1 MGYVYL
7 VEIIPNEGEL
17 FYKIGVTK
25 NEVSKRIKQLQTGT
39 PYQIKLVNSYKTDNY
54 FYVEKILH
62 RQYNHVKLVNEW
74 FDLSLA
80 NVNNFIE
87 DCKLIESN
95 YHLLKENNLLM

>member
-7 VEIIPNEGEL
+7 LEIIPNEGEL

-39 PYQIKLVNSYKTDNY
+39 PYEIKLVKYYETSNY
-54 FYVEKILH
+54 YYVEKILH
-62 RQYNHVKLVNEW
+62 RQYQHLKVKSEW

-80 NVNNFIE
+80 NIANFIE
-87 DCKLIESN
+87 DCKLIDKN
-95 YHLLKENNLLM
+95 FHAINQVYP